1 MRLAGMNMERVMSLV
16 EVKVPDIG
24 DFKEVEVIE
33 VLVKPGDRVAVDQSL
48 ITVESDK
55 ASMEIPCNQAGVVR
69 ELKVKVGDKV
79 AEGSLVLML
88 ETEGDAQQA
97 APSAAPAAAAPA
109 AAPAPAPA
117 AAAPAPAA
125 APAGLI
131 NVEVPDIGD
140 FKEVEVIELLVKPG
154 DTVAVD
160 QSLIT
165 VESDKASM
173 EIPSNQAG
181 VVKELKVKIGDKVSK
196 GTPLLVLEGQ
206 GASAP
211 AAAAPAPAPAAAA
224 PSAPAPTAA
233 SFSGT
238 ADIECETLVLGAG
251 PGGYTAAFRAADLGQ
266 KVVMVERYPSL
277 GGVCLNVGCIP
288 SKALLHAAKV
298 ITEAEEMSHFG
309 VKMSAPE
316 IELDGLRGW
325 KESVVKKLTG
335 GLSGLAKARK
345 VQVVQGKAA
354 FSSPN
359 TLTVET
365 AEGSKTI
372 AFKNAII
379 AAGSSVARI
388 PGFPYDDPRLIDSTG
403 ALELRQIPKR
413 MLVIG
418 GGIIGLEMACVYD
431 ALGTKISVVEFLDGL
446 IPSADRDIVKPLQK
460 RIEKRYEGIYLKTK
474 VTKLEARPDGLL
486 ATFEGENA
494 PAEPQLYDMVLMAV
508 GRRPNGKEIGADK
521 AGVIVSERGF
531 VPVDKQQRTNVGHIF
546 AIGDICGDPM
556 LAHKATNEAKVAAE
570 VIAGHKVE
578 FDAMT
583 IPSVAYTDPEVAW
596 MGLTE
601 NDAKA
606 QGIPYEKANFPWAA
620 SGRALAMG
628 RDDGVTK
635 LLWDPATKR
644 IIGAGIVGVNAG
656 ELLAETVLAMEM
668 GADLE
673 DIALT
678 VHAHPTLSETSMFA
692 AEMGLGVITDLYVP
706 KKK

>member
-1 MRLAGMNMERVMSLV
+1 MSLV

-33 VLVKPGDRVAVDQSL
+33 VLVKPGDRIV
-48 ITVESDK
+48 
-55 ASMEIPCNQAGVVR
+55 
-69 ELKVKVGDKV
+69 
-79 AEGSLVLML
+79 
-88 ETEGDAQQA
+88 
-97 APSAAPAAAAPA
+97 
-109 AAPAPAPA
+109 
-117 AAAPAPAA
+117 
-125 APAGLI
+125 
-131 NVEVPDIGD
+131 
-140 FKEVEVIELLVKPG
+140 
-154 DTVAVD
+154 VD

-181 VVKELKVKIGDKVSK
+181 VVKELKVKIGDKVAEGS
-196 GTPLLVLEGQ
+196 LVLMLEMEGDAQ
-206 GASAP
+206 QAAPAAAP
-211 AAAAPAPAPAAAA
+211 AAAAPSAAAPAAAAVPAPAAGPAGLINVEVPDIGDFKEVEVIELLVKPGDTVVVDQSLITVESDKASMEIPSNQAGVVRELKVKIGDKVSKGSPLLVLEVQGAAAPAPSAPAAASAPATAA

-233 SFSGT
+233 SFAGT

-309 VKMSAPE
+309 VKMSKPE

-325 KESVVKKLTG
+325 KDSVVKKLTG

-345 VQVVQGKAA
+345 VQVVQGRAA

-365 AEGSKTI
+365 ADGSKTI

-388 PGFPYDDPRLIDSTG
+388 PGFPYDDPRVIDSTG

-431 ALGTKISVVEFLDGL
+431 AMGTKITVVEFLDGL
-446 IPSADRDIVKPLQK
+446 IPAADRDIVKPLQK

-474 VTKLEARPDGLL
+474 VTKLEARADGLL

-508 GRRPNGKEIGADK
+508 GRRPNGKDIGADK

-531 VPVDKQQRTNVGHIF
+531 IPVDKQQRTNVGHIY

-644 IIGAGIVGVNAG
+644 LIGAGIVGVNAG

-673 DIALT
+673 DLALT
-678 VHAHPTLSETSMFA
+678 VHAHPTLSETPMFA

-706 KKK
+706 PKKK